1 MHVCCSYTCTLK
13 LLLQAIERAHGE
25 NQTVTDEVDMRSL
38 GSGSTVSEELREI
51 ALLSQEEPEEGRQLK
66 LILEEDR

>member
-1 MHVCCSYTCTLK
+1 MHVCYSYTCTLK
-13 LLLQAIERAHGE
+13 LLLQAIERAQNE
-25 NQTVTDEVDMRSL
+25 NQTVMEEVDTRSL
-38 GSGSTVSEELREI
+38 GSCSTVSEELGET